1 MNRLDEMSV
10 EVGTLRK
17 ELSIAMNMLLQNE
30 FDRAP
35 ITPPITPPPSQIES
49 PAAPLKRSDAKT
61 RQEMRA
67 QLRAEEQLDEE
78 RGSRR
83 AKKMA
88 KMAVSDQIAPPLINE
103 YCVTCNKRM
112 LFSEEPGNKGGLN
125 IWKCNNGCGQK
136 ISFF

>member
-1 MNRLDEMSV
+1 MNRMDEMSV

-17 ELSIAMNMLLQNE
+17 ELSIAMNMLMQME

-35 ITPPITPPPSQIES
+35 ITPPPSQIDS
-49 PAAPLKRSDAKT
+49 PDAPLKRSDAKT
-61 RQEMRA
+61 GQEMRA

-78 RGSRR
+78 RGSSR

-88 KMAVSDQIAPPLINE
+88 KMAVSEEVAPSLMRQF
-103 YCVTCNKRM
+103 CMTCLVETLFKR
-112 LFSEEPGNKGGLN
+112 EPGHRGGLE
-125 IWKCNNGCGQK
+125 IWKCNNAGCGQK

>member
-1 MNRLDEMSV
+1 MNRMDEMSV

-17 ELSIAMNMLLQNE
+17 ELSIAMNMLMQME

-35 ITPPITPPPSQIES
+35 ITPPPSQIDS
-49 PAAPLKRSDAKT
+49 PDAPLKRSDAKT
-61 RQEMRA
+61 GQEMRA

-88 KMAVSDQIAPPLINE
+88 KMAVSDQTAPPLISE
-103 YCVTCNKRM
+103 YCVTCNQRM
-112 LFSEEPGNKGGLN
+112 LFSPAGGKDL
-125 IWKCNNGCGQK
+125 WKCNSGCGQK
-136 ISFF
+136 YSFF